1 MKGVY
6 SKEAIHSVV
15 ESLKAMSS
23 VFSNDVHVVYE
34 SEEDAIYIGVANSRK
49 SIRALFKLNTS
60 DLINNYQATVKD
72 IGLWDAKQFV
82 NILGKYESDIYS
94 DEVLVEAD
102 DRKLVITCGKEKT
115 DYYTSPLHLF
125 TEIRLNQRRLKT
137 ENLTNACSF
146 TLNGIDLKKLMTNI
160 NVFDDQDQITLKG
173 VEGTKEVTVSLSSS
187 SGSVYNRNDSVIED
201 VEVSTSFELRFP
213 KTDIKGLLSCNDSF
227 EITVFVGKKSVVEAA
242 YSKNNYDMRFY
253 FSPLSDV

>member
-82 NILGKYESDIYS
+82 NAKMGDYSFTTLAYKGIPFIPVAHTNFDTAGDRRCYFIVSDTIAFFY
-94 DEVLVEAD
+94 DPDLWWAWTDWKEPD
-102 DRKLVITCGKEKT
+102 DRPFDKVKQVVCSMNLGVGN
-115 DYYTSPLHLF
+115 PRNNHVLF
-125 TEIRLNQRRLKT
+125 
-137 ENLTNACSF
+137 
-146 TLNGIDLKKLMTNI
+146 
-160 NVFDDQDQITLKG
+160 
-173 VEGTKEVTVSLSSS
+173 
-187 SGSVYNRNDSVIED
+187 
-201 VEVSTSFELRFP
+201 
-213 KTDIKGLLSCNDSF
+213 DIG
-227 EITVFVGKKSVVEAA
+227 EA
-242 YSKNNYDMRFY
+242 S
-253 FSPLSDV
+253 